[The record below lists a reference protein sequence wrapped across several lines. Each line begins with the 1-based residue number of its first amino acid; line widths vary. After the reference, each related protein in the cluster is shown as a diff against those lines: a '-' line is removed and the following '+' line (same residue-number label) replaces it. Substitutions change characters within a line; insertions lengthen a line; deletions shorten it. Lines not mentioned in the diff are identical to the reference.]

1 MATSSAAAY
10 VEHQWSLECFVGVV
24 ELTLILVCQIMS
36 KVCEKWGQPYE
47 TVSNGEKALELYKGA
62 PEKYRCILM
71 SKHPAGRLS
80 NKQRP
85 APVH

>member
-1 MATSSAAAY
+1 M
-10 VEHQWSLECFVGVV
+10 VLECFVKVA

-36 KVCEKWGQPYE
+36 KICEKWGQPYE
-47 TVSNGEKALELYKGA
+47 TVSSGHKALELYKGA

-71 SKHPAGRLS
+71 GKHPTVRLS
-80 NKQRP
+80 NIQRS